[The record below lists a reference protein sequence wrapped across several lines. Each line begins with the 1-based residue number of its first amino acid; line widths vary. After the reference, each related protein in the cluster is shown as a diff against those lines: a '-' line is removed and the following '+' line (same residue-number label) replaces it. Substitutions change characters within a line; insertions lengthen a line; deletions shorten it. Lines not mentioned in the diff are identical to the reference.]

1 MRINSIRLR
10 NFRQHVDT
18 YIELPAGITGIIGP
32 NGSGK
37 STILEAI
44 AWALYGMNA
53 ARGTRES
60 IRSYA
65 APKGA
70 PVSVVVDFELGGHR
84 YVVSRGLT
92 NAEVYLDG
100 ATVPIASSVSMVTD
114 LLTRRLGMT
123 REEFFNTYFTG
134 QKELGI
140 MAAMGPTD
148 RAKFL
153 SRVLGYERLRD
164 AQDLIREKKKQLEA
178 EAKGVRAAMPD
189 GEAVAR
195 ATTDASAR
203 LAQADKRLA
212 SAVAARSGA
221 RTALDQVEP
230 RWEAIQ
236 RERETV
242 LALVSELRVAES
254 ERAAAQRDIER
265 LEREAAEI
273 TTAKATLA
281 EITAQL
287 APLASLQA
295 ELRDL
300 EKASNEVARRKTLA
314 DALHALDAEIAAL
327 TARLAELAAA
337 PELEADTHQKLLA
350 ARAELAE
357 TQATLDAEKSD
368 WVRDRQEAET
378 KRSTL
383 LQQLRETEA
392 QRQQIETLGET
403 APCPVCRRPLG
414 SHMREFLDEL
424 DASIETINFD
434 GNYYRQ
440 RLEQLVN
447 MPASVAALDT
457 KSRDLADQ
465 VAKLDRRLIKVQA
478 GVQELAA
485 KTVDVAAKNERRTS
499 LAAELETIAVDYDAA
514 RHAEVRAEVGRLE
527 PLTAR
532 ATKLATQIE
541 RGGVVEEERE
551 RVRASATRIEAR
563 VADLTA
569 RRAATAFSEEG
580 FTAIREQHE
589 AAVAAFRTA
598 ELAAV
603 GAKAEQSAATQEQAN
618 AARAREDLA
627 RAEAQLAELSRE
639 RRLHDE
645 LDRAFGE
652 IRTDLN
658 QEMRPELSDRASTYI
673 RELTDGRYSEIDV
686 DEQYNVIVLEDAIP
700 KPVISGGEEDLAN
713 LVLRLAISEMIAE
726 RAGQP
731 FSLLILDEVFGS
743 LDETRRHNV
752 VDLLRRLQDR
762 FEQVILITH
771 VDTVRE
777 GLDRVVAVRYD
788 EETGTSRVAIET
800 GAEHGA
806 ETGAEHDVLDD
817 SQLDFQAGAAD

>member
-18 YIELPAGITGIIGP
+18 YIELSGGLTGIIGP

-44 AWALYGMNA
+44 AWALYGTSA

-60 IRSYA
+60 IRSYTA
-65 APKGA
+65 AKGA
-70 PVSVVVDFELGGHR
+70 PVTVTLDFELGGHR

-92 NAEVYLDG
+92 SAEVYLDG
-100 ATVPIASSVSMVTD
+100 ATAPIASSVSAVTD

-140 MAAMGPTD
+140 MAAMGPTE

-164 AQDLIREKKKQLEA
+164 AQDLIREKKREIEA

-189 GEAVAR
+189 AETVTR
-195 ATTDASAR
+195 ALADASTR
-203 LAQADKRLA
+203 LAQADRRLA
-212 SAVAARSGA
+212 SAVSARSGA
-221 RTALDQVEP
+221 RTVLDEIEP
-230 RWEAIQ
+230 RWEAAQ

-242 LALVSELRVAES
+242 QALVAELRVAES
-254 ERAAAQRDIER
+254 ERLGARRDLER

-273 TTAKATLA
+273 AVAKATLA
-281 EITAQL
+281 EITEQL
-287 APLASLQA
+287 APLAALQA

-300 EKASNEVARRKTLA
+300 DKASNEVARRKTLSE
-314 DALHALDAEIAAL
+314 ALHALDAEIAAL

-337 PELEADTHQKLLA
+337 PELEADTQEKLVA
-350 ARAELAE
+350 ARDELAE
-357 TQATLDAEKSD
+357 VQAKLDAEKSD
-368 WVRDRQEAET
+368 WVRDKQEAET

-383 LQQLRETEA
+383 IQQLRETEA
-392 QRQQIETLGET
+392 QRKQIETLGET

-424 DASIETINFD
+424 DASIETIRFD

-440 RLEQLVN
+440 RLEQLVT

-457 KSRDLADQ
+457 KCREFTEQ

-485 KTVDVAAKNERRTS
+485 KTLDLAAKTERRAS
-499 LAAELETIAVDYDAA
+499 LIAELETIAVDYDAT
-514 RHAEVRAEVGRLE
+514 RHAEVRTLVARLE

-541 RGGVVEEERE
+541 RAGVVETEHA
-551 RVRASATRIEAR
+551 RVRSSIAEIESR
-563 VADLTA
+563 VADLA
-569 RRAATAFSEEG
+569 GRRAAIAFSEDT
-580 FTAIREQHE
+580 FTALREQYE
-589 AAVAAFRTA
+589 AAAAAFRGA

-603 GAKAEQSAATQEQAN
+603 GAKAEQSAARQEQAN
-618 AARAREDLA
+618 AEKAREDLA
-627 RAEAQLAELSRE
+627 RAEAQLADLSRQ
-639 RRLHDE
+639 RRLHEE

-771 VDTVRE
+771 IDTVRE

-788 EETGTSRVAIET
+788 EETGTSRVAMET
-800 GAEHGA
+800 GGERN
-806 ETGAEHDVLDD
+806 VLED
-817 SQLDFQAGAAD
+817 SQLDLQAGAAD